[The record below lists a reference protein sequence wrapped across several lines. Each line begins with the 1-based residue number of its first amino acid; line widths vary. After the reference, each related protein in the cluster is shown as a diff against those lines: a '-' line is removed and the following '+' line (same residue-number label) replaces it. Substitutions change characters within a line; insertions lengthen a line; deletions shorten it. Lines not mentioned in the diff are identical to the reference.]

1 MHPVRAALF
10 AAALAGASA
19 LAVSATAA
27 PTDPHADSK
36 FLVNN
41 AHAKGVHVLP
51 GLQYKILKSGPATG
65 AHPTRK
71 DDIKVRY
78 EGRLVDGKVF
88 DSSYKDGDG
97 TVTFQLGRLI
107 PGWIIGVQ
115 LMRPGDEW
123 EFYIPAEM
131 AYGEKGAGN
140 GVIPP
145 NATLI
150 FKLELVS
157 ATPHVEP
164 AAPAK

>member
-1 MHPVRAALF
+1 MSPARTAFF
-10 AAALAGASA
+10 AAALAGACV
-19 LAVSATAA
+19 LAVTAGAA
-27 PTDPHADSK
+27 PSDPHADSK
-36 FLVNN
+36 FLANN

-71 DDIKVRY
+71 DDVKVRY
-78 EGRLVDGKVF
+78 EGRLVNGKVF
-88 DSSYKDGDG
+88 DSSYKEGDG
-97 TVTFQLGRLI
+97 TVTFPLGRLI
-107 PGWIIGVQ
+107 PGWIVGVQ

-123 EFYIPAEM
+123 EFYIPSEM
-131 AYGEKGAGN
+131 AYGEKGTGE

-164 AAPAK
+164 VAPAK